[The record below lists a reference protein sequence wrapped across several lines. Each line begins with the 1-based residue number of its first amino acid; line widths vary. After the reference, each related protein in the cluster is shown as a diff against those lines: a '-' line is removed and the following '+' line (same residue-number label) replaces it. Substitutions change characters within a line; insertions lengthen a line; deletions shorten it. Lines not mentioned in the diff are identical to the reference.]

1 MEGFLN
7 SWDPLLECTLSVVLR
22 DFLVGVL
29 ETDETRQ
36 IKLPPVRFSRSW
48 RSAGP
53 WDTLSGTDVIC
64 IRTLGL

>member
-7 SWDPLLECTLSVVLR
+7 SWDPLLECTVSVMLR
-22 DFLVGVL
+22 DFLVGIL
-29 ETDETRQ
+29 EIDEARQ
-36 IKLPPVRFSRSW
+36 IKLLPVLISRSW
-48 RSAGP
+48 LSAGL